1 MRKVIVGIL
10 VLLMM
15 FAAAGCSGGDGGKSN
30 EESGNTEFAA
40 ADLAGYINDNIE
52 FTDFMDVVE
61 NDILFKVYSIDKE
74 NVSDACAYF
83 STGATA
89 EEIAVVT
96 AAGKA
101 EADGIEE
108 AYRKR
113 IESQKEGFENYV
125 PGELVKLESPAVIR
139 TGNSV
144 IMVVCDDS
152 EKAREVVSEYLN
164 K

>member
-10 VLLMM
+10 VLLMI
-15 FAAAGCSGGDGGKSN
+15 FAAAGCSGGDGGQNN

-61 NDILFKVYSIDKE
+61 NDILFNVYGIDKE
-74 NVSDACAYF
+74 TVSDACAYF
-83 STGATA
+83 ITGSTA

-96 AAGKA
+96 AVDKA
-101 EADGIEE
+101 EADGVEE

-113 IESQKEGFENYV
+113 IESQK
-125 PGELVKLESPAVIR
+125 
-139 TGNSV
+139 
-144 IMVVCDDS
+144 
-152 EKAREVVSEYLN
+152 
-164 K
+164 

>member
-1 MRKVIVGIL
+1 
-10 VLLMM
+10 
-15 FAAAGCSGGDGGKSN
+15 
-30 EESGNTEFAA
+30 
-40 ADLAGYINDNIE
+40 
-52 FTDFMDVVE
+52 MDVVE

-101 EADGIEE
+101 EAGGIEE

-125 PGELVKLESPAVIR
+125 PVELVKLESPAVIR

-152 EKAREVVSEYLN
+152 EKAGEVVSEYLN